1 VHCLSPQQRE
11 MPRPGT
17 TRLCPAESHGP
28 SREWIAA
35 GCPPPGP
42 PARPLSETDR
52 LPSRASKAGASGRR
66 GLPPSAFPPARLSQ
80 DSNIL
85 SSNLTDGAGCL
96 RYIPHVRVEP
106 CLACLGALVLHVAE
120 RIAGVV
126 PLVVLVL
133 LVAGR
138 FRGRAIGPGGRMP
151 RCTRCRALGGSR
163 HSARPSH
170 KHVTTN
176 ASYTGDAS
184 CIVQGARPYRQCA
197 MRRIDRGGGNP
208 CWPGQEV
215 SKPLGLS
222 VTGRSGT

>member
-1 VHCLSPQQRE
+1 MWASQYASMAPHLASRLVRCLSPQQRE

-35 GCPPPGP
+35 GRPPPGP

-52 LPSRASKAGASGRR
+52 PPSRPARLEPRVAGDS
-66 GLPPSAFPPARLSQ
+66 PPSAPPPARLSQ

-133 LVAGR
+133 LVTGR

-151 RCTRCRALGGSR
+151 RGTRCRALAGSR

-184 CIVQGARPYRQCA
+184 CTVQGAA
-197 MRRIDRGGGNP
+197 
-208 CWPGQEV
+208 
-215 SKPLGLS
+215 LGRVAS
-222 VTGRSGT
+222 AP